1 MKGSVKNIKNLRHD
15 LLLETIEV
23 KIMEEFNAILDYLPE
38 QKGSSIV
45 YLLKGNPKVI
55 IDTGNSKDL
64 GNLVLKRLKS
74 LNHNDNERVYI
85 FLTHYHMDHV
95 GGFNILS
102 EKLRILAYY
111 QTEKPP
117 FHDEECEKVSDQQV
131 IELGDYKFKI
141 IFTPGHTKESMCIYE
156 ENNKILFTG
165 DTIFVD
171 GEIGWGDSKQI
182 QYSIKK
188 LLDLDVNIIAP
199 GHVYPLLKGNE
210 HVKWADEKPWSS

>member
-1 MKGSVKNIKNLRHD
+1 
-15 LLLETIEV
+15 
-23 KIMEEFNAILDYLPE
+23 MESFNEILDYIPE

-45 YLLKGNPKVI
+45 YLLNGNPKVI
-55 IDTGNSKDL
+55 IDTGRSSQL
-64 GNLVLKRLKS
+64 GEMVIERLKS
-74 LNHNDNERVYI
+74 LNHDVKERVYI

-102 EKLRILAYY
+102 EKLNIYAYY

-117 FHDEECEKVSDQQV
+117 FHDEECERVKDQQL
-131 IELGDYKFKI
+131 IELGDYQFKI

-156 ENNKILFTG
+156 VNNKILFTG
-165 DTIFVD
+165 DTMFVD

-188 LLDLDVNIIAP
+188 LLDLDVEVLAP
-199 GHVYPLLKGNE
+199 GHVYPLKKGNE
-210 HVKWADEKPWSS
+210 HVKYADEKPWSS

>member
-1 MKGSVKNIKNLRHD
+1 
-15 LLLETIEV
+15 
-23 KIMEEFNAILDYLPE
+23 MEQFNDILDYIPE

-55 IDTGNSKDL
+55 IDTGRSKEL
-64 GNLVLKRLKS
+64 GSLIIERLKS
-74 LNHNDNERVYI
+74 LNHDVTERVYI

-95 GGFNILS
+95 GGFNELS
-102 EKLRILAYY
+102 EKLNIYVYY

-117 FHDEECEKVSDQQV
+117 FHDEECEQVTDQQL
-131 IELGDYKFKI
+131 IELGDHKFKI

-156 ENNKILFTG
+156 ENNKILFSG

-188 LLDLDVNIIAP
+188 LLDLDVEILAP